1 MNKARGFTLIE
12 LMITV
17 LIVAILAAVAVPAY
31 QNQVAKTNRS
41 AAKACLAQYSQFMER
56 VYTTALTYVGGVP
69 NPALGCTTEGKL
81 ENRYTITVA
90 NVTATTYRATATPT
104 AVQSAKDSRCGT
116 LTLDEAGVRGAGSNS
131 AADISFCW

>member
-1 MNKARGFTLIE
+1 MNKARGFSLIE

-56 VYTTALTYVGGVP
+56 SYTTALTYVGGVP
-69 NPALGCTTEGKL
+69 ATPLGCTTEGNL
-81 ENRYTITVA
+81 QNRYTFTVA
-90 NVTATTYRATATPT
+90 NLTASTYQATATPT
-104 AVQSAKDSRCGT
+104 AVQSARDSRCGT
-116 LTLDEAGVRGAGSNS
+116 LTLDQAGFRGAGTNS